1 MTNRIKEAV
10 NCGLKVLDEAFV
22 RLEAPSSREGAEGG
36 GRRHALGSWGGTHF
50 HGSLCS
56 CVRDICVRTC
66 NVLLV
71 MYVYMY
77 MYILYMYM
85 VSVGYM

>member
-50 HGSLCS
+50 HGSLCT
-56 CVRDICVRTC
+56 VTC

-77 MYILYMYM
+77 CTCTFCTCIWFL
-85 VSVGYM
+85 